1 MPNLRF
7 TGRSISECVI
17 DEDDDETHRTA
28 LSTDLVAVAHTDV
41 YADADA
47 IGGAVYGDGVVGVL
61 VDVDDDDF
69 TTLSEINEPQQL
81 RASTAVA
88 MAPPSYALTTTI
100 DVDNLIDAID
110 ATTTTTTAI
119 LTTTEATT
127 NSSTSC
133 SNGNRN
139 RTNIGAVQTKIQ
151 GMQPQNEHQ
160 QQQQQ
165 QQEHSEQ
172 QSLERQVEP
181 QNLLTAPSQIGVVG
195 FGGAGAVGVG
205 GDAGGS
211 GSGSGDDKSQHLS
224 DIDNESFNSIDF
236 EAEITIAGMTGAM
249 GAGGVAGSSANGS
262 PTKSNAELITTT
274 SSSISGDTAA
284 AAAATAAAGDNAVGN
299 KLSSSGDTIGSF
311 FNNLISN
318 AGELFFCAFFSLR
331 VAAKSNDAAGVS

>member
-1 MPNLRF
+1 MRF
-7 TGRSISECVI
+7 TGRSVSECVI

-41 YADADA
+41 NADADADA
-47 IGGAVYGDGVVGVL
+47 IVAAIYADSVAGVL

-110 ATTTTTTAI
+110 ATTTT
-119 LTTTEATT
+119 EAAR
-127 NSSTSC
+127 STSTSISC
-133 SNGNRN
+133 GTSNRN
-139 RTNIGAVQTKIQ
+139 CTNIGAVQTKIQ
-151 GMQPQNEHQ
+151 GMQPLNEQLQQQRQ
-160 QQQQQ
+160 QQQHT
-165 QQEHSEQ
+165 EK
-172 QSLERQVEP
+172 QSHERQVEP
-181 QNLLTAPSQIGVVG
+181 QNLLTASSQIGAVG
-195 FGGAGAVGVG
+195 FGGGGVAGVG

-236 EAEITIAGMTGAM
+236 EAEITIAGMTTGA
-249 GAGGVAGSSANGS
+249 ACTSADGS
-262 PTKSNAELITTT
+262 PTKSNTELATTTT
-274 SSSISGDTAA
+274 SGISGDTAPAAGA
-284 AAAATAAAGDNAVGN
+284 AASEYAAGN

-318 AGELFFCAFFSLR
+318 AGELFFCCCDFSLR
-331 VAAKSNDAAGVS
+331 EAAKSNDAAGVS